1 MKAAT
6 LLAAWAVGTFW
17 LVVYVVTHH
26 ANRRL
31 GLDDSATLVIRAAS
45 FVLGLVLFP
54 FVRQWFRA
62 WLDRSRDT

>member
-17 LVVYVVTHH
+17 LVAYVVTHH
-26 ANRRL
+26 ANHQL
-31 GLDDSATLVIRAAS
+31 GLDDSATLVIRAGS

-54 FVRQWFRA
+54 LVRQWFQA
-62 WLDRSRDT
+62 WLDKSRGT